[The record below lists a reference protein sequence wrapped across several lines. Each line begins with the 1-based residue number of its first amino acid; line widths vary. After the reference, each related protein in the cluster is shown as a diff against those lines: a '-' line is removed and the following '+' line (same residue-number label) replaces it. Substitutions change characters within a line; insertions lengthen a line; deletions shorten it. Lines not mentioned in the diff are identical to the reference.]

1 MNKEIDEI
9 IREYNASDENMKKAV
24 EKEYKK
30 AKQEY
35 EKMLK
40 QTNLR
45 NHKREKKLKQEERE
59 RVLKEFEKLENKG
72 LEVSDEV
79 VGFYYKDWEEFKEA
93 IKEGEKEN
101 E

>member
-72 LEVSDEV
+72 LE
-79 VGFYYKDWEEFKEA
+79 
-93 IKEGEKEN
+93 
-101 E
+101 